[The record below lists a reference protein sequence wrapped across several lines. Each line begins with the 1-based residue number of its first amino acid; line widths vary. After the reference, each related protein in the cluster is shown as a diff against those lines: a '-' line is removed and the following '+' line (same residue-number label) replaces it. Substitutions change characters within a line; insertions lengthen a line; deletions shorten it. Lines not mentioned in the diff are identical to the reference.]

1 MQEIIETTLLE
12 FDKSSFLLYFKKY
25 DNDKIFV
32 EILQTFHTKENEQ
45 QSIKINPTILND
57 IIKVLQNYD
66 AKIPKQHIR
75 DKKYLN
81 QEDQKNIVN
90 RYLKGITIKD
100 LALQFDQSRD
110 LIEMILRNKGIEIVS
125 QEIPKKNNWR
135 KKY

>member
-1 MQEIIETTLLE
+1 MQETIETTLLE
-12 FDKSSFLLYFKKY
+12 FDKSSFLLDLIKY
-25 DNDKIFV
+25 DNDKIFI
-32 EILQTFHTKENEQ
+32 EITQTIHTKDNEQ

-66 AKIPKQHIR
+66 AKIPKQSIG

-90 RYLKGITIKD
+90 RYMKGITIKD

-125 QEIPKKNNWR
+125 QEIPKNKRWR